1 MRFIKKHQRSNVVF
15 DLFLLNLTFLSF
27 PFITSLTTSI
37 VNFKKEVNTVK
48 SEHGHHQMTK
58 YPSQLT
64 RIIKQYR
71 ISRLQ
76 ATSGTMTTQPE
87 NSNLN
92 YFFEDRDHHN
102 VKEEKVGQSTKE
114 GEVSTKKKLCRRC
127 KQYYDEEKNTLTSC
141 RYHSGR
147 WMGAEESKHHG
158 TRSGGEKSGLALFWD
173 CCDGEDTYAVGC
185 CTGKHISY
193 DD

>member
-1 MRFIKKHQRSNVVF
+1 MRFIKKHQRSHVVF
-15 DLFLLNLTFLSF
+15 DLFLFSLLLNLTFLSF

-102 VKEEKVGQSTKE
+102 VKEEKVLSLAAWLHDTGYI
-114 GEVSTKKKLCRRC
+114 VKK
-127 KQYYDEEKNTLTSC
+127 DGHE
-141 RYHSGR
+141 
-147 WMGAEESKHHG
+147 EESAKI
-158 TRSGGEKSGLALFWD
+158 A
-173 CCDGEDTYAVGC
+173 EDFL
-185 CTGKHISY
+185 KE
-193 DD
+193 